1 MRWEPSGEGRVGTGD
16 SANSLIT
23 CVVIHSSLP
32 KFISWG
38 GVGKEVGGR
47 KGWGGFQLINPKSVV
62 Y

>member
-47 KGWGGFQLINPKSVV
+47 
-62 Y
+62 